1 MSRPR
6 FLADNDLNDAIVLG
20 VARRDPAIE
29 FIRLRDVGLERLD
42 DLEVLRFAARGN
54 WMVISHDVNS
64 MTGAAFALLAAN
76 EPMHGLL
83 LTHQTDPVAPVIDS
97 VILIWSASEAEEW
110 IGLVEFLP
118 L

>member
-20 VARRDPAIE
+20 TLRREPAIE
-29 FIRLRDVGLERLD
+29 FARLRDLGLERLP
-42 DLEVLRFAARGN
+42 DLEVLRFAAREG
-54 WMVISHDVNS
+54 WIVVSHDVNS
-64 MTGAAFALLAAN
+64 MTAAAYSILSAGEPIGGLFLVHQSAAIAPTLAS
-76 EPMHGLL
+76 
-83 LTHQTDPVAPVIDS
+83 LT
-97 VILIWSASEAEEW
+97 LIWSESEAEEW